1 MALLIGL
8 LDNDGLDSQN
18 LILVLSTLD
27 ELLGH
32 KSFESYL
39 LHDQVMKNEKT
50 GEGGTQTYYI
60 EHETALD
67 ECDPDQVCRRG
78 MGCQGRHD

>member
-50 GEGGTQTYYI
+50 DEGGVLRPI
-60 EHETALD
+60 I
-67 ECDPDQVCRRG
+67 
-78 MGCQGRHD
+78 